1 MICPRALNLVT
12 RWAAVAIV
20 YFAIT
25 LVMATSFVDL
35 RQIASLSF
43 GADGRLIVWT
53 IAWATRAIREHLPLF
68 AANMYFPTP
77 DALAYTEHMLGLGL
91 LALPLS
97 FVTSNPALVYMLLW
111 LAAFWTNALAAHL
124 LAYRFTRRHDAS
136 LAAGLIFGWTFF
148 RMSHAGHLQLQWTA
162 WMPLS
167 LWLLERWMQRPTW
180 PRLTWLVAATL
191 MQMLTS
197 WYTAVLEALLVASW
211 FAWML
216 VTSHRLRLPQH
227 GVQIVVASAIGAV
240 VLVPLAR
247 PYVRAHAPEPAASAA
262 GLSADLRTYLAPPED
277 TWLGQQLE
285 HRFGMDARWIWGEQT
300 LFLGWIAVAL
310 AVLGA
315 IDTGTRSLH
324 SSGEDR
330 RDARV
335 VLFFVALA
343 ILGVWLSLG
352 PAGGPYS
359 PFGLM
364 NAIPGVALF
373 RAPARFALLVML
385 AVAVLAAAGLARSLE
400 EMEADG
406 SRRFVSPIV
415 AVIAVLMLVEWRV
428 VTPIMRAEPL
438 PVPAIYDSL
447 TGLPPGAVMSLPDY
461 SAGPEWF
468 YSADYLLFATS
479 HWRPIVNG
487 YGRSVPAAQP
497 AIIAKLSAFPSAD
510 AAALARTLGVRY
522 FIVHT
527 GRLHSTAAAEAA
539 QRSPDFTLRAA
550 IGPDYLFEV
559 RTADTTRR

>member
-1 MICPRALNLVT
+1 MNK
-12 RWAAVAIV
+12 RWAAVAFF
-20 YFAIT
+20 YFAVT

-35 RQIASLSF
+35 RQLASASF
-43 GADGRLIVWT
+43 GSDGRLIVWT

-97 FVTSNPALVYMLLW
+97 FVTSNPALIYMLLW

-167 LWLLERWMQRPTW
+167 VWLLERWLQRPSW

-211 FAWML
+211 CAWML
-216 VTSHRLRLPQH
+216 LTSHRLRLRQH
-227 GVQIVVASAIGAV
+227 GVQIVVASAIGAA

-247 PYVRAHAPEPAASAA
+247 PYVHAHAPESAASAA

-285 HRFGMDARWIWGEQT
+285 HRFGMNARWIWGEQT

-310 AVLGA
+310 ATLGA
-315 IDTGTRSLH
+315 IDTLTRSLQAA
-324 SSGEDR
+324 GEDR
-330 RDARV
+330 RDARI

-343 ILGVWLSLG
+343 IGGVWLSLG
-352 PAGGPYS
+352 PAGGRFS
-359 PFGLM
+359 PFALM
-364 NAIPGVALF
+364 NAVPGLALF
-373 RAPARFALLVML
+373 RAPARFAMLVML
-385 AVAVLAAAGLARSLE
+385 AVAVLAAVGLARSLE
-400 EMEADG
+400 QMEAGG
-406 SRRFVSPIV
+406 SRRLVSPFV

-428 VTPIMRAEPL
+428 VTPIVRAEPL
-438 PVPAIYDSL
+438 PVPAIYASL
-447 TGLPPGAVMSLPDY
+447 SGLPPGAVMSLPDY

-468 YSADYLLFATS
+468 YSADYLVFATT

-487 YGRSVPAAQP
+487 YGRSLPPGQP
-497 AIIAKLSAFPSAD
+497 AIIAKLSAFPSPA

-527 GRLHSTAAAEAA
+527 ERLHSAAVAEAA

-550 IGPDYLFEV
+550 VGPDYLFEV
-559 RTADTTRR
+559 RAADAARR